1 MWIILL
7 HGYLNYK
14 NTKTSVWK
22 KFPCF
27 MQIQGSK
34 YSNTWFIEQCLNVFG
49 IILMMLCIFF
59 TSLLCRSVA
68 IIKSYTDTRYGLD
81 LIVIHDGAKL
91 PCLAI
96 LDLSSFRQKFG
107 LDAYDQVFQ
116 WHNLWYMYY
125 EQLSFI
131 V

>member
-1 MWIILL
+1 MWSILL
-7 HGYLNYK
+7 HWCLNYK

-34 YSNTWFIEQCLNVFG
+34 YSNTWFTEQCLNVFG
-49 IILMMLCIFF
+49 IILMMLCFLF

-68 IIKSYTDTRYGLD
+68 IIKSNKDTRYGLD
-81 LIVIHDGAKL
+81 SIVTHDGAKL
-91 PCLAI
+91 PCLA
-96 LDLSSFRQKFG
+96 LPDLSSFRQKFG

-125 EQLSFI
+125 EQLSFL

>member
-1 MWIILL
+1 MWSILL

-49 IILMMLCIFF
+49 IILMMRCFFF
-59 TSLLCRSVA
+59 TSLLCRSLA
-68 IIKSYTDTRYGLD
+68 IIKSNKDTRYGLD
-81 LIVIHDGAKL
+81 SIVTHYGAKL
-91 PCLAI
+91 PRLA
-96 LDLSSFRQKFG
+96 LPDLSSFRQKFG

-116 WHNLWYMYY
+116 WHNLWNIYY
-125 EQLSFI
+125 EQICFL